1 MPCGIY
7 EASSLPDEVGFLP
20 RWHKAKL
27 ERSKA
32 GARVSRQY
40 TYNWQTKTSWSGTCR
55 MFTIQFKDGT
65 SQSLVFQFG

>member
-1 MPCGIY
+1 
-7 EASSLPDEVGFLP
+7 
-20 RWHKAKL
+20 
-27 ERSKA
+27 
-32 GARVSRQY
+32 VSRQY